1 MIGTD
6 ATTGKH
12 LSGLA
17 HLKASIRD
25 ILTTP
30 RGSRVMRREYGSRIF
45 ELVDSPINN
54 ATLVQ
59 IYAETAYALD
69 RWEPRFRF
77 KSARFVGQTD
87 AGRVVLEITGEYLVD
102 GQSVTLEGIVL

>member
-1 MIGTD
+1 MNGID

-12 LSGLA
+12 LSGIA

-30 RGSRVMRREYGSRIF
+30 RGSRVMRRDYGSRLF
-45 ELVDSPINN
+45 ALVDAPINN

-77 KSARFVGQTD
+77 KSARFVGMSD
-87 AGRVVLEITGEYLVD
+87 AGRVVLEVTGEYLVD
-102 GQSVTLEGIVL
+102 GRAVTLEGIVL